1 MIELLSNTGFI
12 MYNKRLAHLLGINS
26 AILLGELCAKYQYWL
41 ERGELLE
48 NSGWFFATQGDIQ
61 ADTALSPKQQ
71 RLAMQSLVDAGIVR
85 AQKMGLPAKMY
96 YQISEEEVNNLLC
109 RKVTTVGAER
119 SPQCVT
125 KGNIYINRSTKKE
138 TKKETKISAPDM
150 TDQNFEAF
158 WQVYPK
164 KHNRAATMRV
174 WVAMRPDEE
183 LAQKIILAVERAAKT
198 KDWQK
203 EGGKYIP
210 SPARYLEDR
219 RWEDCITPASKQ
231 GFATSFDVAALDQRR
246 TRLPIRKETED

>member
-12 MYNKRLAHLLGINS
+12 MYNKRLAHLLGVNS

-41 ERGELLE
+41 DRGELVE
-48 NSGWFFATQGDIQ
+48 NDGWFFATQNDIE

-71 RLAMQSLVDAGIVR
+71 RLAIQSLIDAGIVR

-109 RKVTTVGAER
+109 RKVTTVSAER

-125 KGNIYINRSTKKE
+125 KGNIYINRNTKKE

-150 TDQNFEAF
+150 TDQDFEAF
-158 WQVYPK
+158 WQAYPK
-164 KHNRAATMRV
+164 KHNRAATMRA
-174 WVAMRPDEE
+174 WMELRPDGE
-183 LAQKIILAVERAAKT
+183 LVQKIIAAVGKAAKT

-210 SPARYLEDR
+210 SPARYIEDR
-219 RWEDCITPASKQ
+219 RWEDCVAPASGQ
-231 GFATSFDVAALDQRR
+231 GFATSFDVAALDQRH
-246 TRLPIRKETED
+246 TRLLIRKEIEE

>member
-109 RKVTTVGAER
+109 RKVTTV
-119 SPQCVT
+119 C
-125 KGNIYINRSTKKE
+125 Y
-138 TKKETKISAPDM
+138 
-150 TDQNFEAF
+150 
-158 WQVYPK
+158 
-164 KHNRAATMRV
+164 
-174 WVAMRPDEE
+174 
-183 LAQKIILAVERAAKT
+183 
-198 KDWQK
+198 
-203 EGGKYIP
+203 
-210 SPARYLEDR
+210 
-219 RWEDCITPASKQ
+219 
-231 GFATSFDVAALDQRR
+231 QR
-246 TRLPIRKETED
+246 